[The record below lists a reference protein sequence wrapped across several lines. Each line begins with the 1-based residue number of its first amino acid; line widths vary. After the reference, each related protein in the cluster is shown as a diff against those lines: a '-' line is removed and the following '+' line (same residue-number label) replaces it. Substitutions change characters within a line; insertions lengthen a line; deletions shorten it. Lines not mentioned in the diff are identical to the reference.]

1 MRLGPA
7 ILHNFSVYLKI
18 FIFMFAGLALAPLRV
33 CAQAQPGEGEKIL
46 LESANRERAERGL
59 QPLHWD
65 AALAVAARRHAE
77 LMVERNV
84 LAHQLPGEESLRER
98 TYAAGARFSFLAE
111 NVAYGPTADMIH
123 WQWMQSP
130 GHRANIL
137 SKEVTAVGIAIVA
150 GERKPGASEDKLF
163 AVEDFSKAVAELSF
177 EEQEKRIGGFLIARN
192 LHVLR
197 ENGDARKACATNG
210 GYPREQPG
218 LILRFETSD
227 LSQLPDMVVQEIKG
241 SDYRSAEVGACAAA
255 SGQQFTRF
263 KLAILFFH
271 ALRAAE

>member
-7 ILHNFSVYLKI
+7 ILRNFSLTIKI
-18 FIFMFAGLALAPLRV
+18 VIFAFAGVVLAPPRA
-33 CAQAQPGEGEKIL
+33 CAQTQSGEGERIL

-59 QPLHWD
+59 APLHWD

-77 LMVERNV
+77 LMAKENV
-84 LAHQLPGEESLRER
+84 LAHQLPGEDALRDR

-111 NVAYGPTADMIH
+111 NVAYGPTPDMIH
-123 WQWMQSP
+123 WQWMHSP

-137 SKEVTAVGIAIVA
+137 STVTTAVGIAIVA

-163 AVEDFSKAVAELSF
+163 AVEDFSKAVVELSF
-177 EEQEKRIGGFLIARN
+177 AEQEKRIGGFLRARS

-197 ENGDARKACATNG
+197 DSGDARKACAEKG
-210 GYPREQPG
+210 WSPREQPG
-218 LILRFETSD
+218 MILRFETSD
-227 LSQLPDMVVQEIKG
+227 LSQLPEMVVQEIKG
-241 SDYRSAEVGACAAA
+241 SDYRSAEVGACAPA

-263 KLAILFFH
+263 KLAILLFR
-271 ALRAAE
+271 ALRAPD